1 MVLLARPLH
10 LRFIMAKK
18 NDVDPESITAHNV
31 DDILASAAAAGA
43 EERAADAVESRV
55 NNIEDALARI
65 ADTQAQMTQM
75 MGLLIA
81 KAAGGGSEAGE
92 LARILGPALERLA
105 ESNLAGAKLI
115 TAEQRRTH
123 RPSNEFPHLRSVFNR
138 RGVLLGEQFPE
149 GHAMADGTDP
159 IKPPLKCI
167 MLLPWLAE
175 WESLTREEVE
185 LLNLLQPG
193 NYVVKRVDNS
203 KVRIDVVIEY
213 KVDGKTPS
221 RLVINHE
228 TAYNNDNHRLWPSIP
243 EWVRQAL
250 RQHDPD
256 TARLAAAVMTDEEEE
271 ALIEAGDLVASH

>member
-1 MVLLARPLH
+1 
-10 LRFIMAKK
+10 MAKK
-18 NDVDPESITAHNV
+18 HEVDPESITAGNV
-31 DDILASAAAAGA
+31 DDILASAAAEGV
-43 EERAADAVESRV
+43 EERAADPVESRV
-55 NNIEDALARI
+55 SHMEEALARI
-65 ADTQAQMTQM
+65 AETQAQMTQM

-81 KAAGGGSEAGE
+81 KSASGGGGGSEAGE

-138 RGVLLGEQFPE
+138 RGVLLSEQFPE
-149 GHAMADGTDP
+149 GHQMADGSDP
-159 IKPPLKCI
+159 VKPPLKCL

-185 LLNLLQPG
+185 LLNLMEPG
-193 NYVVKRVDNS
+193 SYVVKRVDNS
-203 KVRIDVVIEY
+203 KVKIDVVVEY

-243 EWVRQAL
+243 EWARQVL

-256 TARLAAAVMTDEEEE
+256 TARLAAAIMTDEEEE
-271 ALIEAGDLVASH
+271 ALIEAGDLCVSQ